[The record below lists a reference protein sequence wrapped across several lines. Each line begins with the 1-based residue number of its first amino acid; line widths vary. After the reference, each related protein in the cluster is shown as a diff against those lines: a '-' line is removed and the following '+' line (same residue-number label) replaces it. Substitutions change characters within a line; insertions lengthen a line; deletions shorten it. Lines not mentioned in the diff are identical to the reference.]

1 MLGVEPYVILIEK
14 WVLVL
19 FDDALKVGYG
29 SREVDI
35 MFRILNIYVFLS
47 IFVEILPFLDIEY
60 LIFLTNPCS
69 SSFWSESIMEHLHQ
83 GPLLST
89 SFNFDPSM
97 DK

>member
-60 LIFLTNPCS
+60 LIF
-69 SSFWSESIMEHLHQ
+69 
-83 GPLLST
+83 
-89 SFNFDPSM
+89 FNKSM
-97 DK
+97 PVVILIREYNGAFAPGAPFINMV